1 MQHRTPE
8 VIPDTL
14 LEAPT
19 AAKYLYLYLVG
30 KGIVSFST
38 RDMARSLGLSQPTIR
53 TAFEAIQDAGAVVF
67 EEEPRERV
75 KPIFRVL
82 TREEV
87 QNMGQ
92 ISSPTPRY
100 MENWAKS

>member
-1 MQHRTPE
+1 MQNRIPE
-8 VIPDTL
+8 VIPDAL

-30 KGIVSFST
+30 KGTVSFST

-75 KPIFRVL
+75 KPVFRVL

-87 QNMGQ
+87 QNLRQ
-92 ISSPTPRY
+92 IDNPVSRY
-100 MENWAKS
+100 VESWAKS